1 MEIFECKD
9 KNTKQPTPINY
20 EEEYNKL
27 KKENEELKEYNQLLE
42 KRHKEDEERIEM
54 QKKTIIELKEQI
66 GDILSAGDE
75 TFKELKTGRDTLN
88 QRLDI
93 SILNNKDLKDKNKE
107 LENIIQAWEQGATIT
122 KDTLSALEKE
132 RDNYIEIAESQ
143 NKRIEELEQ
152 IVKDW
157 VDCYTK
163 IEMSE
168 SQLISK
174 NGTLTDKIDNLKDII
189 VRLSELL
196 QMEGKGMFKVKAWDK
211 ELKQMFEVSQ
221 LDFSAWWVRCKR
233 PTDAP
238 KENGGAFYGERNS
251 FNNEE
256 TDRHILLYPTGVKDI
271 NKKESYLGDIL
282 KEPPY
287 EWKDKRVKE
296 EKETEYYLVKKEKDS
311 NNMYLERGSNA
322 IKSCELNKIALWKIE
337 ELEIVGNAFENVD
350 MIKKEV

>member
-196 QMEGKGMFKVKAWDK
+196 
-211 ELKQMFEVSQ
+211 
-221 LDFSAWWVRCKR
+221 
-233 PTDAP
+233 
-238 KENGGAFYGERNS
+238 
-251 FNNEE
+251 
-256 TDRHILLYPTGVKDI
+256 
-271 NKKESYLGDIL
+271 
-282 KEPPY
+282 
-287 EWKDKRVKE
+287 
-296 EKETEYYLVKKEKDS
+296 
-311 NNMYLERGSNA
+311 
-322 IKSCELNKIALWKIE
+322 
-337 ELEIVGNAFENVD
+337 
-350 MIKKEV
+350 